1 MKFSLT
7 KNTKVEFGITFY
19 QIKAEETRN
28 GINKGDLGGWV
39 EKKENLGNKDNA
51 WICGNALV
59 FGNARVFG
67 NAWVFGNALVFG
79 NAWIFGDT
87 QVCGNAWIF
96 GNAWI
101 YGDTQIHG
109 DTRIYGDA
117 RIFGD
122 TRIYGDAWIF
132 GDAWVYGNARVYGKL
147 KISHGNFFGM
157 RFNNEEIKYKKI
169 RCGEELIYKGEAKF
183 DDEEDDGVEKAIK
196 LLTEKGKLKDGKI
209 LI

>member
-51 WICGNALV
+51 WIYDNALV
-59 FGNARVFG
+59 YGNAR
-67 NAWVFGNALVFG
+67 VFGNALVFG
-79 NAWIFGDT
+79 NARIFGNAWVFGKVLVFGNSRIFGDT
-87 QVCGNAWIF
+87 QIYGNARVFDNARIF
-96 GNAWI
+96 GDARIFNNAWI
-101 YGDTQIHG
+101 YGDAQI
-109 DTRIYGDA
+109 
-117 RIFGD
+117 
-122 TRIYGDAWIF
+122 
-132 GDAWVYGNARVYGKL
+132 YGNALVYGKL